1 MAMNKIPSA
10 ARHKGKNISVNYEK
24 RAQKQASRLSESLA
38 HFTAGEGQP
47 GFAATDLQKLARNL
61 RRSQNLKPEQ
71 RAEIEQLLQQ
81 GDAALKSHEV
91 IVQVKA
97 ALDGEGGAGRPVT
110 GEAALAILSQAQG
123 MPEAALK
130 DLKAQVLS
138 TISARDHWDSTA
150 DARTVFAQFL
160 GVSVDRLPAPKT
172 TQTQSTA
179 AFTKA
184 RNEAGPKNISR
195 AEFKEIEAGLKD
207 LPAPLRETTLASILG
222 GSKEGLIKLDP
233 QSRKKMTRAVATGFA
248 EGSEQALEMRDNSSL
263 MASGNYL
270 TQIIASGGSFE
281 DILFAFLLMMADK
294 ADKDAETAMQELADM
309 DAGKKPEASQAAQG
323 DSVETGAS
331 SAGTEKPASTD
342 GQAGFGA
349 LSQGDVKKTAK
360 IMESMVQ
367 SADHAGSAK
376 SDGGTKVTQKEAKRL
391 VGYLQRLPGGVQKL
405 LAGSLEKAI
414 QAGGVPLTGNAHL
427 AISEWGQ
434 NIMGR
439 PFHIDADGSGR
450 EATPANT
457 EMAKALRNS
466 DKLED
471 RFASFIVDTLYKPD
485 ISLKEKMK
493 PFKSLRKAMGE
504 AADISKQT
512 ASTQPVGANGS
523 TQKTGAADLAADASK
538 QGIGVEPKAAKK
550 HSASEDFVLKPPTS
564 VFGDE
569 NVPEVNYGPGEGE
582 GGGSKI
588 SAQHKLQMAMNN
600 RQRVLDMLS
609 NIMKAIH
616 DTQMTAVRNLR

>member
-1 MAMNKIPSA
+1 MAINKIPSA
-10 ARHKGKNISVNYEK
+10 ARHKGKNISVNYER
-24 RAQKQASRLSESLA
+24 RAQKQSGRLAEQLA
-38 HFTAGEGQP
+38 KFSAGEGQP

-61 RRSQNLKPEQ
+61 RRAQNLKPEQ
-71 RAEIEQLLQQ
+71 RAEIEQLSQQ

-97 ALDGEGGAGRPVT
+97 ALDGEGEVGRPVT
-110 GEAALAILSQAQG
+110 GEAALAIINQAEG
-123 MPEAALK
+123 LPEAALK
-130 DLKAQVLS
+130 DLKAQVLG

-150 DARTVFAQFL
+150 DARKVFAQFL
-160 GVSVDRLPAPKT
+160 GVSVDQIPAPKA

-184 RNEAGPKNISR
+184 RNEAGPRAISR
-195 AEFKEIEAGLKD
+195 AEFKEIDAGIKN
-207 LPAPLRETTLASILG
+207 LPQHLRETTMASVLG

-233 QSRKKMTRAVATGFA
+233 QSRKMLTRSVATGFA
-248 EGSEQALEMRDNSSL
+248 EGPDKAMEMRENSSL
-263 MASGNYL
+263 MTNGSYL
-270 TQIIASGGSFE
+270 SQVIASGGSFE
-281 DILFAFLLMMADK
+281 DILFAFMLMMADK
-294 ADKDAETAMQELADM
+294 ADKDAQNAMEELSNLEDGGRA
-309 DAGKKPEASQAAQG
+309 KKPAAESSDKVNAGAEKDGLAAASRN
-323 DSVETGAS
+323 S
-331 SAGTEKPASTD
+331 SGLN
-342 GQAGFGA
+342 A

-376 SDGGTKVTQKEAKRL
+376 SDGGTQVTQKEAKRL
-391 VGYLQRLPGGVQKL
+391 VSYLQRLPQGVQKL

-414 QAGGVPLTGNAHL
+414 QAGGVPLSGNAHV
-427 AISEWGQ
+427 AISAWGGE
-434 NIMGR
+434 ILGR
-439 PFHIDADGSGR
+439 PFEIKADGAGR

-457 EMAKALRNS
+457 ELSKALRNS

-485 ISLKEKMK
+485 ISLKDKMR

-504 AADISKQT
+504 AAQQT
-512 ASTQPVGANGS
+512 ASMAPAGK
-523 TQKTGAADLAADASK
+523 KTGAAELAADAEK
-538 QGIGVEPKAAKK
+538 KGIAAEPQSVKDHAA
-550 HSASEDFVLKPPTS
+550 SDDFVLKPQTS
-564 VFGDE
+564 VFSDE
-569 NVPEVNYGPGEGE
+569 MVPEVNYGA
-582 GGGSKI
+582 GGGDGNGSKI
-588 SAQHKLQMAMNN
+588 RAQQKLQMAMNN